1 MKTLQHASKT
11 IAVTAVCLLLGACA
25 SAPTE
30 PAGAA
35 QARSKLSQLQAD
47 PQLATR
53 APVAIKEAEAAVIAA
68 EQPRSEQ
75 SMPQGEH
82 LVYLADR
89 KVDIAYAQAQTRLW
103 EDQRKQLSEQR
114 EGARL
119 ASRTQE
125 ADQAHAKND
134 DLQRQ
139 IAELNAKETE
149 RGLVVT
155 LGDVL
160 FETGRSELK
169 GNAANN
175 LGKLAVFLNT
185 YPDRSVIIEGYT
197 DNVGT
202 EDANFNLSQRRA
214 ESVRSY
220 LISQGVAANRLSATG
235 KGEGMPVASNAS
247 VSGRQLN
254 RRVEVI
260 ITNAMTSLK

>member
-1 MKTLQHASKT
+1 MKTAHHAT
-11 IAVTAVCLLLGACA
+11 NALAVAGVCLLLSACA

-53 APVAIKEAEAAVIAA
+53 APVAIKAAEAAVSAA

-75 SMPQGEH
+75 NMPQGDH
-82 LVYLADR
+82 LAYLADR

-103 EDQRKQLSEQR
+103 EDQRKQLNEQR
-114 EGARL
+114 ENARL
-119 ASRTQE
+119 DSRTQE
-125 ADQAHAKND
+125 ADQAHAQSD
-134 DLQRQ
+134 DLRRQ

-149 RGLVVT
+149 RGLIVT
-155 LGDVL
+155 LGDLL

-169 GNAANN
+169 GNTANN
-175 LGKLAVFLNT
+175 LGKLAAFLNR
-185 YPDRSVIIEGYT
+185 YSDRSVTIEGYT
-197 DNVGT
+197 DNVGSD
-202 EDANFNLSQRRA
+202 DANFNLSQRRA

-220 LISQGVAANRLSATG
+220 LISQGIAPTRLDASG
-235 KGEGMPVASNAS
+235 KGEDLPVASNNSA
-247 VSGRQLN
+247 SGRQLN

-260 ITNAMTSLK
+260 ITNSMTSLK